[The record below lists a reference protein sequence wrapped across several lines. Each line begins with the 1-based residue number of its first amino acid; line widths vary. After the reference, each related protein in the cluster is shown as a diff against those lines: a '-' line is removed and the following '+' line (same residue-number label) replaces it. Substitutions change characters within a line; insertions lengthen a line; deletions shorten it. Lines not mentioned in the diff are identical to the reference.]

1 MTASKKIK
9 TIIFGTF
16 IMVLIILGVLIL
28 KDNRFSP
35 IGQLTYEEKLQ
46 DSKYLIEVLT
56 SIYPYFEEDK
66 EITHKDFYKSKNNLI
81 CKISKTKSDEEFL
94 RNIDEIL
101 GDLYTGHGEV
111 AALNNIM
118 GENYYKDAK
127 FVPITTMEYE
137 DLYRKLDY
145 WKKLYKDN
153 YGFKEVIKLNSM
165 NETNM
170 ELISKNSNCFI
181 NPVEGKSAVLLNF
194 GVVNPSEEKWRY
206 EFRENMDMLK
216 EYDSMILDFRGNNS
230 VHGLEEIL
238 NFIVGREVKYTSYKV
253 FAKNNYNE
261 NYLSFKSGDEFEN
274 YKNIFEKYPEDIKNK
289 YTEDKFNVYEW
300 WKKQEYTKEKY
311 NGKVIVLID
320 SEEVSTETMMFLDI
334 MKENNLGKIIGVKNI
349 TCKISTYDDLFLFI
363 LPKSKLPILVSNSK
377 LVDGS
382 GQSFAVKSIKPDI
395 VINFSKNKEF
405 KNQESIAKDIGKY
418 TSRDILFNKYID
430 YIEKN

>member
-1 MTASKKIK
+1 MTVSKKIK
-9 TIIFGTF
+9 TIIFGIF

-66 EITHKDFYKSKNNLI
+66 EITHKDFYNSKNNLI
-81 CKISKTKSDEEFL
+81 YKISKTKSDEEFL
-94 RNIDEIL
+94 RNIHEIL

-118 GENYYKDAK
+118 GENYYKDTK

-145 WKKLYKDN
+145 WKKLYKDK

-165 NETNM
+165 NETNI
-170 ELISKNSNCFI
+170 EIINKNSNCFI
-181 NPVEGKSAVLLNF
+181 NPVEGKNAVLLNF
-194 GVVNPSEEKWRY
+194 SVVNPNEEKWRY
-206 EFRENMDMLK
+206 EFRENMDMLNK
-216 EYDSMILDFRGNNS
+216 YDSMILDFRGNNS
-230 VHGLEEIL
+230 VDGLQEIL

-261 NYLSFKSGDEFEN
+261 NYLSFKSDDEFEN
-274 YKNIFEKYPEDIKNK
+274 YKNLFQKYPEEIKNK
-289 YTEDKFNVYEW
+289 YTEDKFNVYES
-300 WKKQEYTKEKY
+300 WKKQEYNKEKY

-320 SEEVSTETMMFLDI
+320 SEEVSPETMMFLDFI
-334 MKENNLGKIIGVKNI
+334 KENNLGKIIGVKNI
-349 TCKISTYDDLFLFI
+349 TCKTSTYDDLFLFI
-363 LPKSKLPILVSNSK
+363 LPRSKLPILVSNSK

-382 GQSFAVKSIKPDI
+382 GQSFTVKSIKPDI
-395 VINFSKNKEF
+395 VIDFSKEKEF
-405 KNQESIAKDIGKY
+405 KIQESIAGDIGKY